1 MATPGSPAGWT
12 RNLRSCAIA
21 NVSASNAAATGTTP
35 QSGGGSPSA
44 PPMPGIGM
52 SMGMSMG
59 MGAPRQA
66 REEGDLLEALRSP
79 DHTISSVFA
88 SLSGEEAKPLPPR
101 FINLKKQ
108 IIGDEANQRALVDS
122 WVRLCERLGQAAVE
136 IERKKQDCIPQVT
149 YEELTSPNPS
159 ASTISALKRA
169 GSFVVRGVVE
179 EDIAKG
185 WLRDCQKYIGD
196 NPQVRGF
203 PKDDKQVFEL
213 YWSKTQLAARSHPRS
228 LAVQRSLLNL
238 FTHPPD
244 FPISL
249 STPLTYA
256 DRLRIRHPGDAQ
268 FALGPH
274 MDGGSIE
281 RWEDPMYRA
290 VYQDILKGKWEGFDA
305 YTIGE
310 RGVAKQNLY
319 DGPGSCGVFRAFQG
333 WTSMSETGPGEGTLR
348 VYPLIRELTAYTILR
363 PLFREK
369 QSRASVTH
377 EQYLD
382 PSNWV
387 LDPTTSAFPGSP
399 LARSQEFNDITHPHL
414 VLDRSMVSM
423 PVVKPGDQAWW
434 HCDTIHSVESVHN
447 GSGPSAVLYIPAVP
461 LTPSNL
467 EYIKDQRT
475 TFFEG
480 RPGPDFP
487 GGAGE
492 ADFVGKGVEE
502 DILSKE
508 GRQAMG
514 LEPFEISDDLSS
526 GERSIRQKANEI
538 LGFPSASK

>member
-1 MATPGSPAGWT
+1 
-12 RNLRSCAIA
+12 
-21 NVSASNAAATGTTP
+21 
-35 QSGGGSPSA
+35 
-44 PPMPGIGM
+44 MPG
-52 SMGMSMG
+52 MGMMG
-59 MGAPRQA
+59 LGAGAPRQA
-66 REEGDLLEALRSP
+66 RSEGD
-79 DHTISSVFA
+79 ISSVFA

-101 FINLKKQ
+101 FIDLKRQ
-108 IIGDEANQRALVDS
+108 IIGDEANQRALTDS
-122 WVRLCERLGQAAVE
+122 WVRLCDRLGQAGEE
-136 IERKKQDCIPQVT
+136 IERKKQDCIPQIA
-149 YEELTSPNPS
+149 YEELTSPSPS
-159 ASTISALKRA
+159 TSTLSALKRA
-169 GSFVVRGVVE
+169 GSFVVRGVVDE
-179 EDIAKG
+179 ETATG
-185 WLRDCQKYIGD
+185 WLKGCEKYIGD

-228 LAVQRSLLNL
+228 LAVQRSLLTL

-249 STPLTYA
+249 TTPLTYA

-290 VYQDILKGKWEGFDA
+290 VYKDILNGNWEAFDA

-348 VYPLIRELTAYTILR
+348 VYPFIRELTAYTILR

-369 QSRASVTH
+369 ESRASLTY

-399 LARSQEFNDITHPHL
+399 LARSQEFNDVTHPHL
-414 VLDRSMVSM
+414 ALNRSMVSM
-423 PVVKPGDQAWW
+423 PTVKPGDQAWW
-434 HCDTIHSVESVHN
+434 HCESVHN
-447 GSGPSAVLYIPAVP
+447 GTGPSAVLYIPAVP
-461 LTPSNL
+461 LTPSNI
-467 EYIKDQRT
+467 EYIKDQRS

-487 GGAGE
+487 GGEGE
-492 ADFVGKGVEE
+492 AHFVGKGVEG

-508 GRQAMG
+508 GRRAMG
-514 LEPFEISDDLSS
+514 LEPFEITADLSS
-526 GERSIRQKANEI
+526 GEKSIRQKA
-538 LGFPSASK
+538 